1 MDGLY
6 WLICFINNYCCVCE
20 VVCINLMKLKDF
32 KDVII
37 INLNDKDVREEYIDC
52 YFNVWGY
59 VYNFEEVV
67 LVLKLYI
74 LVECF
79 ERIGIVKDK

>member
-6 WLICFINNYCCVCE
+6 WLICFINNYWCVCE

-37 INLNDKDVREEYIDC
+37 INLNDKNVREEYIDC
-52 YFNVWGY
+52 YFKVWGY